1 MSPERP
7 ERRLKSG
14 ALAVVGWSDGGC
26 GRGGEAN
33 EFGDGV
39 VGEVGDPHVAGA
51 VYGYASRGAD
61 AVGGVAGG
69 WGYGCSGG
77 GEGRDGI
84 VIAVGD
90 PDTI

>member
-1 MSPERP
+1 M
-7 ERRLKSG
+7 
-14 ALAVVGWSDGGC
+14 VNWSDGGC

-39 VGEVGDPHVAGA
+39 VGEIGDPDVAGA
-51 VYGYASRGAD
+51 IDGDASRGTD
-61 AVGGVAGG
+61 TVGSVAGG
-69 WGYGCSGG
+69 GGYGCTGG